1 MQKNK
6 TDKRSRLIQTAAKL
20 AYRQGFRKTTL
31 ADIAEEAQV
40 PLGNVYYYFK
50 TKDELAA
57 AIVEHRLK
65 QLETSRRSWEEM
77 DSPKERLCA
86 CVQTTAENAQALA
99 RGGCSVGTLCTQL
112 RNEGGALAKL
122 AARFFTE
129 SLAWAG
135 VRFPASVGDA
145 PVPAP
150 PIHPLPPLH
159 SITR

>member
-50 TKDELAA
+50 TKDDLAA

-65 QLETSRRSWEEM
+65 QLETSRQSWEEM
-77 DSPKERLCA
+77 GSPKERLCA
-86 CVQTTAENAQALA
+86 CVQMTAENAQALA
-99 RGGCSVGTLCTQL
+99 RGGCSVGTLFTEL
-112 RNEGGALAKL
+112 RKEGGALAKRAPMLFAEQPAWIEGPFHAKGGNDDARGL
-122 AARFFTE
+122 A
-129 SLAWAG
+129 
-135 VRFPASVGDA
+135 
-145 PVPAP
+145 
-150 PIHPLPPLH
+150 IHLFV
-159 SITR
+159 